1 VSLVLERNGRRFEQT
16 ITPVK
21 QEIKG
26 MGEIGFIGISPT
38 ATAYGTVRAHG
49 TKIVTL
55 GAASTAEMVGQAYA
69 GLFRLVLRPSQIR
82 RNIAGPVTIVQMSGD
97 QARRGLGNLLYFI
110 AFVSIALVVV
120 NLLPIPI
127 MDGGHV
133 IFCVIEGLR
142 GKALSM
148 SKQIVL
154 QRIGIA
160 IVGTLILFS
169 FWVDLA
175 RIVQRGR
182 ATLGHSVE
190 VKGGSPGE
198 PDTAGAIKS
207 E

>member
-1 VSLVLERNGRRFEQT
+1 
-16 ITPVK
+16 
-21 QEIKG
+21 
-26 MGEIGFIGISPT
+26 
-38 ATAYGTVRAHG
+38 
-49 TKIVTL
+49 
-55 GAASTAEMVGQAYA
+55 MVGQAYA
-69 GLFRLVLRPSQIR
+69 GLFKLVLRPSQIR
-82 RNIAGPVTIVQMSGD
+82 HSIAGPVTIVQMSGD

-110 AFVSIALVVV
+110 AFVSVALVVV

-133 IFCVIEGLR
+133 MFCLIEGLR

-154 QRIGIA
+154 QRVGLA

-169 FWVDLA
+169 FWVDFA

-182 ATLGHSVE
+182 ATLGKSVE

-198 PDTAGAIKS
+198 PDTAGAIKA